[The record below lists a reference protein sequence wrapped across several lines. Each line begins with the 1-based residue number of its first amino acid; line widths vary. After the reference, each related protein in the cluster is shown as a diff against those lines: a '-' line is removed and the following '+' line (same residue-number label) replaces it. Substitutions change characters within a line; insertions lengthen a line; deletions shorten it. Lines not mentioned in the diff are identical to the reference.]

1 MKWIGALLL
10 LAATTWVGF
19 EVARKFKQRPRQIK
33 QWKHALQI
41 LESEMVYGQTP
52 LLEACSYLSKQ
63 LQEPISWFFREVAST
78 KHKGGVD
85 FSQVWTEEL
94 DRHWVY
100 TSLGE
105 NEKEILKQFGQTLGQ
120 QDLIHQ
126 RKQVQLALSHLDREL
141 EEALSIYHQYNKT
154 VKGLG
159 FLTGLLIVLLL
170 I

>member
-33 QWKHALQI
+33 QWKHALQM
-41 LESEMVYGQTP
+41 LEAEMVYGQTP
-52 LLEACSYLSKQ
+52 LLEACKYLSKQ
-63 LQEPISWFFREVAST
+63 MQDPISWFFRDLASAKNT
-78 KHKGGVD
+78 SGLD
-85 FSQVWTEEL
+85 FSQLWEKEL
-94 DRHWVY
+94 DRHWGY

-120 QDLIHQ
+120 QDLLHQ
-126 RKQVQLALSHLDREL
+126 KKQVQLALSHLDREL
-141 EEALSIYHQYNKT
+141 EDALGIYHQYNKT